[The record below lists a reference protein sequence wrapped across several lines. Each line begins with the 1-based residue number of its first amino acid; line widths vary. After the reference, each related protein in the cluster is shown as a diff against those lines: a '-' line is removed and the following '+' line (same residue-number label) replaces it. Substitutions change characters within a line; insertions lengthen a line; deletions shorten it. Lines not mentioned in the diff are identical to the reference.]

1 MAEVYVTLG
10 EAAELERVK
19 YNTMVKRVLRK
30 QESFVT
36 KTEKSENGGKDVV
49 LVAVS
54 SLSKQARNAWK
65 EREKLKS
72 FTEEFPDKKEDEQK
86 PEVPWYVNTDV
97 DWYIENYKERYYK
110 AVELGNVV
118 RKFLQYDE
126 GDRTKYAEE
135 FAQKYLGKGQRTLY
149 RYTKAYLEASAWADK
164 LEKEDGA
171 GREFFKVLCLCRKPK
186 ETGCF
191 PSIKPEVKQVIK
203 NIWFNEDFARNQ
215 GTREMLYEKLTAIA
229 NINKWEKIP
238 SYQTVTR
245 YISYLMED
253 EGMRNAWFLA
263 SRGTREYKN
272 KVMVKGSRDTK
283 GLQVMQIVMGDEHTF
298 DCWVSYKQP
307 NGKVIRYVLA
317 CAGIEDYVL
326 SDEHYGKKDLFVID
340 RKSGINTIAEVN
352 SSWGIKNPFFFQKKV
367 FYWGTKEEQ
376 KEIYVLEEGE
386 TILSLNKYGD
396 LWEAETIAIPWIHH
410 SQEVEVQHSKY
421 SGIVTVEKTIV
432 RSDDTG
438 AVHMYI
444 YFAGGEKDV

>member
-1 MAEVYVTLG
+1 MKEVSGLAEAYVTLG
-10 EAAELERVK
+10 EAAELEGVQ
-19 YNTMVKRVLRK
+19 YSTMARRTQRK
-30 QESFVT
+30 KDAFVT
-36 KTEKSENGGKDVV
+36 KTEKSETGGRDVV

-72 FTEEFPDKKEDEQK
+72 FTEGVPEGQEAAEQK
-86 PEVPWYVNTDV
+86 PEVPWYVNMDI

-135 FAQKYLGKGQRTLY
+135 FAQKHLGKGQRTLY

-164 LEKEDGA
+164 LQKEDGA
-171 GREFFKVLCLCRKPK
+171 GYEFFKVLCLCRKPK

-229 NINKWEKIP
+229 NINLKAGMTEWEKIP
-238 SYQTVTR
+238 SYQTVVR
-245 YISYLMED
+245 YINYLMED
-253 EGMRNAWFLA
+253 ENMKNAYFLA

-283 GLQVMQIVMGDEHTF
+283 GLQVMQIVMG
-298 DCWVSYKQP
+298 
-307 NGKVIRYVLA
+307 
-317 CAGIEDYVL
+317 
-326 SDEHYGKKDLFVID
+326 
-340 RKSGINTIAEVN
+340 
-352 SSWGIKNPFFFQKKV
+352 
-367 FYWGTKEEQ
+367 
-376 KEIYVLEEGE
+376 
-386 TILSLNKYGD
+386 LSL
-396 LWEAETIAIPWIHH
+396 IH
-410 SQEVEVQHSKY
+410 
-421 SGIVTVEKTIV
+421 I
-432 RSDDTG
+432 
-438 AVHMYI
+438 
-444 YFAGGEKDV
+444 